1 MLGRTRSR
9 ARGGGNPL
17 LSAAEVLSK
26 NGYFKQTETQWREK
40 FNKKFGLD
48 GKGQGRKLLRD
59 YWIKN
64 ITAKE
69 QELEAERKQFYGD
82 IKTTSKK
89 DFRDDEYTR
98 IRFSNKMGFPT
109 KHRHRDF

>member
-26 NGYFKQTETQWREK
+26 NGYFKQTETQWGEK

-48 GKGQGRKLLRD
+48 GKREGRKSLRD
-59 YWIKN
+59 YW
-64 ITAKE
+64 T
-69 QELEAERKQFYGD
+69 
-82 IKTTSKK
+82 KTYLQRN
-89 DFRDDEYTR
+89 RD
-98 IRFSNKMGFPT
+98 
-109 KHRHRDF
+109 